1 MRFRVALGKVLE
13 MKSNLGYHLTSI
25 LLNIWM
31 FLNVSVSMPISLRRG
46 PLECS
51 KLCTLIFVG
60 KNGKNDTMKVAFRQ
74 SNIAIREWT
83 TLIWF
88 PRGLFFQFLL
98 TNFSSGVAPAHGLC
112 GDLFF
117 WVDIVGKPDQKLIL
131 GCLRK
136 LESIV
141 RISGL

>member
-13 MKSNLGYHLTSI
+13 MKSNLGCHPTSI
-25 LLNIWM
+25 LFNIWM
-31 FLNVSVSMPISLRRG
+31 FLIVSISMSISLRLG
-46 PLECS
+46 PLECF

-60 KNGKNDTMKVAFRQ
+60 KDDTMKVVFRQ

-98 TNFSSGVAPAHGLC
+98 TNFSSGIAPAHGLC

-117 WVDIVGKPDQKLIL
+117 WVDIVGKPHQKLIL

-136 LESIV
+136 LGSIV